1 MKIPSLLLCTTLS
14 LFASSIE
21 ELSHNT
27 EEINKKRIQHV
38 EVLSMEIDIREARR
52 SHIIEE
58 RKSQSAQVSKMIQ
71 FKDLNRT

>member
-1 MKIPSLLLCTTLS
+1 MKITSLLLCTTIS

-21 ELSHNT
+21 ELSNNT
-27 EEINKKRIQHV
+27 EQINKKRIEHV